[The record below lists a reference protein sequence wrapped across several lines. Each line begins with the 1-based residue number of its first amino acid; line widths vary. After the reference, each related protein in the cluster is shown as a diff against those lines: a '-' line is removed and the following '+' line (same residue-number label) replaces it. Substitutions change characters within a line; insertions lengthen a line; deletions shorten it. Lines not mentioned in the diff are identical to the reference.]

1 MAETITLYEPV
12 EEEER
17 NAIEV
22 ELDAGYRAILE
33 DVNEKIDGNGEALV
47 ARTVE
52 GLIHQSIQE
61 MQSEDSQIHSAYAEL
76 IYKLQE
82 TEEIDVD
89 AVVENA
95 IHALSQQT

>member
-1 MAETITLYEPV
+1 MAETITLYEPD
-12 EEEER
+12 EEEKDV
-17 NAIEV
+17 IQV

-33 DVNEKIDGNGEALV
+33 DVNEEINGDAEALV

-52 GLIHQSIQE
+52 SLIHQSIQE

-76 IYKLQE
+76 VYKLQQ
-82 TEEIDVD
+82 TGEIDVD

-95 IHALSQQT
+95 IHTLNQQT

>member
-1 MAETITLYEPV
+1 MAETITLYEPD
-12 EEEER
+12 EEEEKD
-17 NAIEV
+17 AIEV

-33 DVNEKIDGNGEALV
+33 DVNEEVDGDGEALV

-61 MQSEDSQIHSAYAEL
+61 MQSEDTQIHSAYAEL
-76 IYKLQE
+76 VYKLQE
-82 TEEIDVD
+82 TGEIDVS

-95 IHALSQQT
+95 IHTLIQQT